1 MKPTSVCNSR
11 NNSDGTTTQM
21 PLICSF
27 HVFPTTLVEKTRLWE
42 WSSIL
47 EPWRK
52 LLKYFVCHTIQWLIT
67 TAHRCTSWLHTHAY
81 IKELYDLFLD
91 TSSLVHII
99 LLQFDSEVDLNWRME
114 KKTCSVFCHESFI
127 EKNRTFSNSE
137 VNIVSS
143 SCFMILCLRT
153 AVCFDVDIVLM
164 SLGWTEKLNRLGLW
178 QVLKVFVQVRKWMP
192 VENWTC

>member
-1 MKPTSVCNSR
+1 MKPSFSNGNRINITSINKFQEECMKPTSVCSSS
-11 NNSDGTTTQM
+11 NNSDGTMAQM

-27 HVFPTTLVEKTRLWE
+27 HVFPTILVEKTWLWE
-42 WSSIL
+42 PLSIL

-52 LLKYFVCHTIQWLIT
+52 LLKYFVCHTIQWSIT
-67 TAHRCTSWLHTHAY
+67 TAYCFTSQLHTHAY

-114 KKTCSVFCHESFI
+114 KKTCSVFCDESFI
-127 EKNRTFSNSE
+127 EKNRTFSNSG

-143 SCFMILCLRT
+143 SCFMILC
-153 AVCFDVDIVLM
+153 
-164 SLGWTEKLNRLGLW
+164 
-178 QVLKVFVQVRKWMP
+178 
-192 VENWTC
+192 